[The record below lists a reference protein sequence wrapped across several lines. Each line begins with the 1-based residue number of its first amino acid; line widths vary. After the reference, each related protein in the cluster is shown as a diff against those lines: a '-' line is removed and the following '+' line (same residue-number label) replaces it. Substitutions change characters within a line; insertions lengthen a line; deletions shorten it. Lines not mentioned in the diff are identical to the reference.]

1 MKFTSFPIALL
12 LSISASSVSALKCG
26 IKGVTKAC
34 IGDTDKRYDPDVSY
48 DLKEGSMFWKSYEG
62 LYEIDEYI
70 YAADGVQVTESSL
83 DDLPL
88 PEGAGSFTQFP
99 RKIYR
104 NVTVDETRIYVH
116 NYILQGNTAAGAP
129 GLVLKEDSYYTA
141 TFEKDGTANLLG
153 HGSTFQEFH
162 TVNDPEHDGM
172 NMNDMDMMRR
182 KLAMEM
188 DMDDESS
195 HGAMSMFMPHS
206 GSSLFSREEGMG
218 RLIRESYLCVKSNCD
233 AFSAVRETFDVS
245 MEDPV
250 LMSFSRMSFGN
261 KVANAMD
268 WKNKMD
274 TTLAAF
280 NIPATP
286 VTDGVYAQPYFAAP
300 ADPSTVECASS
311 KCPMEADWNTQDP
324 NAAMMSPYMEP
335 DGALEGGFLAGV
347 SIAAIVVLAAIF
359 YMIYKSRMAAR
370 EKKIKEVFAKSI
382 AAHCGIEKDKELTS
396 VELEKMFKSIDTDL
410 SGLIDK
416 DEFKNLIE
424 SSGIKFSDSDFDLL
438 YKTVD
443 VDGSGEVDF
452 LEFCSF
458 YASIPSSKAE
468 QFEDA

>member
-1 MKFTSFPIALL
+1 MKLTSCIVFL
-12 LSISASSVSALKCG
+12 LSTSSPSYVSALKCG
-26 IKGVTKAC
+26 IKGVTKTC

-48 DLKEGSMFWKSYEG
+48 NLKEGSMFWKSYEG

-70 YAADGVQVTESSL
+70 YAPNGVQVTESSL

-104 NVTVDETRIYVH
+104 NVTVEGTRIYVH
-116 NYILQGNTAAGAP
+116 NYILQANTAVGAP
-129 GLVLKEDSYYTA
+129 GLVLKEDSYFTA

-153 HGSTFQEFH
+153 HGSTFLDFH
-162 TVNDPEHDGM
+162 TVNDPDHEEVDNHEGE
-172 NMNDMDMMRR
+172 DMMGR
-182 KLAMEM
+182 KLDSE
-188 DMDDESS
+188 DEEQHEGSF
-195 HGAMSMFMPHS
+195 SMLMPHS
-206 GSSLFSREEGMG
+206 ESSLFSREEGEG
-218 RLIRESYLCVKSNCD
+218 KLITESYLCVKSNCD
-233 AFSAVRETFDVS
+233 AFSAVKETFDVS
-245 MEDPV
+245 MENPV

-268 WKNKMD
+268 WKNKLD
-274 TTLAAF
+274 ETLTAF

-286 VTDGVYAQPYFAAP
+286 ATDGVYAQPYFAAP
-300 ADPSTVECASS
+300 TDPLTVECAAS

-324 NAAMMSPYMEP
+324 IAIMSPYIEP

-347 SIAAIVVLAAIF
+347 SIAAIVVLGTIF

-382 AAHCGIEKDKELTS
+382 AARCGIEKDAELTS
-396 VELEKMFKSIDTDL
+396 VELEKMFKSIDTDS

-416 DEFKNLIE
+416 NEFKDLIE

-458 YASIPSSKAE
+458 YASIPSTKAE
-468 QFEDA
+468 QFEDNKA